1 MKRLKL
7 ILLGFAGILVVV
19 TLIVI
24 WLLKV
29 NGITEFDGEEHQ
41 YQPLVS
47 KEDERTLEFE
57 RGLEIF
63 LNDCVK
69 CHVTKNK
76 LHNYLDGV
84 VDEYG
89 EQFVAMYITKQD
101 SLIESKDSLALAIMK
116 ECGNNA
122 NSHNFNYSDEEL
134 NYLIEY
140 LK

>member
-7 ILLGFAGILVVV
+7 ILLGFTGMLVVV
-19 TLIVI
+19 TSFII

-29 NGITEFDGEEHQ
+29 NGITEFDGEKHR

-47 KEDERTLEFE
+47 KDDERTPEFE
-57 RGLEIF
+57 KGLDIF
-63 LNDCVK
+63 LNDCRQ

-89 EQFVAMYITKQD
+89 EQFVAMYITEQD
-101 SLIESKDSLALAIMK
+101 SLIENMNYLALAIKK
-116 ECGNNA
+116 EWGNNTS
-122 NSHNFNYSDEEL
+122 NHNFKYSDEEL
-134 NYLIEY
+134 SYLIEY